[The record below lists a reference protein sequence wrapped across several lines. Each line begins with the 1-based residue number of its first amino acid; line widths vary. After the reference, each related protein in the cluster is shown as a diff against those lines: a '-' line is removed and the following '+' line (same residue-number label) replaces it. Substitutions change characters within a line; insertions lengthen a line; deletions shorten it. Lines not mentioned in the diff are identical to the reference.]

1 MARGINGAHAGL
13 CLMLI
18 GGLWACGSDDDGS
31 GDATGG
37 STGGAAGGS
46 TGGAQIDAG
55 PGGSA
60 GGSGGSAGGA
70 GGSGGSAGGSGG
82 SGGEG
87 GSGGAGY
94 IDEYGFEL
102 RVPQRGLEVPCAE
115 GDECFDSTTADQVDH
130 VCTVVY
136 GDFVGALY
144 VRADPMAVTS
154 WGTPLY
160 EPAGAWLSVDG
171 LVSPVTASYDWGG
184 NHHNDEIVAD
194 LDGTTWRLYHS
205 SFEIGWRAC
214 HPMDCLQR
222 IDASGA
228 VVEDGCTWERTLPIV
243 CLPIDD
249 EGMHGPLSDTFEPC
263 PTDPDRPE

>member
-1 MARGINGAHAGL
+1 MAALRAVPA
-13 CLMLI
+13 
-18 GGLWACGSDDDGS
+18 
-31 GDATGG
+31 
-37 STGGAAGGS
+37 
-46 TGGAQIDAG
+46 
-55 PGGSA
+55 
-60 GGSGGSAGGA
+60 
-70 GGSGGSAGGSGG
+70 
-82 SGGEG
+82 G